1 MFCKKCGYFI
11 EDNSKFCT
19 HCGSKIDNI
28 TDDNVNTNLQ
38 QTITNNTQ
46 TKSDDINVAQQNN
59 LKSNISQK
67 QNNTSSNYINSLNKN
82 AKIYAIL
89 SIATPAVSLFI
100 YFFIGLSFIMA
111 ILLVAIGFDFTK
123 KSYGYNAKMT
133 NISIVLNIILAITA
147 VLMYIVTFIHELG

>member
-11 EDNSKFCT
+11 EDDSKFCT
-19 HCGSKIDNI
+19 NCGSKIDNI
-28 TDDNVNTNLQ
+28 TDNVNTNLQ

-46 TKSDDINVAQQNN
+46 TKSDDMNANPQNN
-59 LKSNISQK
+59 LKSNIAQE
-67 QNNTSSNYINSLNKN
+67 QNNTSSNYINSLDKN

-89 SIATPAVSLFI
+89 SIAIPAVSLFI

-111 ILLVAIGFDFTK
+111 ILLVAIGFSFTK
-123 KSYGYNAKMT
+123 KSYGYNSKMT